1 VFGGKVDTAV
11 DLRAACALALARCND
26 EHALVRLG
34 DLLADR
40 EAPARMAAARALGV
54 LGREE
59 GVALLRMKALLGDEP
74 RVVSE
79 CLAAAL
85 RLDPRGSLELAAA
98 FLDRKEP
105 EIAEAA
111 ALALG
116 ESRVAGALG
125 VLREWLGR
133 TVDKDLRRAGFLAV
147 AMLRR
152 EDAFDFLLEIV
163 REGAEAAARE
173 AVAALAAQRG
183 DASLEERVR
192 AAAATRDDAE
202 LGPAIARAF
211 GH

>member
-1 VFGGKVDTAV
+1 V
-11 DLRAACALALARCND
+11 DLRAACALALARRND

-105 EIAEAA
+105 EVAEAA

-133 TVDKDLRRAGFLAV
+133 TLDKDLRRAGFLAV

-163 REGAEAAARE
+163 REGTEAAARE

-192 AAAATRDDAE
+192 TAAATRDDAE

-211 GH
+211 GD